1 MFFWSKTSLA
11 TKFSIAQIVVAV
23 LIFIPFMFFLS
34 WRMNESTE
42 KQLSQ
47 TLNQFSKIMEA
58 NYAVI
63 VEEAVQIADGAAI
76 LLDSNMQRYLGDKK
90 KDSFKIG
97 ERVKAGEN
105 VANMLTYNDEVLND
119 DVADAYTDDT
129 DHLLGIYS
137 KMENGNFI
145 RLAGSADT
153 KKNRHIGKMINN
165 THPAYSKLNG
175 EIARTAYVKETISG
189 VDYLSVYK
197 PILDANKKII
207 GVFEINFSLEE
218 IYEILADEMD
228 KLKIGESGG
237 IILLDEE
244 DDKFIFGEEG
254 KPSDYSY
261 FKDIKKGSFE
271 YMKKGDKYR
280 ASVDYNPLLKLFII
294 LEAKEADFTSSNKA
308 IEMLVSLSIA
318 TQIIVLLILSAILL
332 RVSIV
337 KRIYNINNLLNKFF
351 AYLNHKTDIAP
362 EPMKI
367 LHKDEIGR
375 IIDSINDNITNTKI
389 GLENDKNA
397 VSSVITIANNI
408 EAGNYHT
415 RISAQAQNP
424 QLTELIAVLN
434 KMLDVLESKIGKNLN
449 EIMNVFNA
457 FKEMKFN
464 TEIKNATGDVEITI
478 NMLGAEIRKML
489 KNSHRQA
496 IDLDEKSK
504 SLDVVV
510 HELSTVS
517 NKQADAIKETAI
529 SIEDINSA
537 MQGVANKA
545 SEVISQSEEIKKVIG
560 IIGEIADQTNLLSL
574 NAAIEAARAGVY
586 GRGFAVVADEVRDLA
601 DRTTESL
608 GNIEETVN
616 ILVQSIAQTAKTI
629 GDQSKTISKINEVI
643 GDLDARTNDNLK
655 IAQSTET
662 ISKDVSNIA
671 KEIKDEISLKQF

>member
-1 MFFWSKTSLA
+1 MSFWSKTSLA
-11 TKFSIAQIVVAV
+11 TKFSIAQIIVAILV
-23 LIFIPFMFFLS
+23 FIPFMIFLS
-34 WRMNESTE
+34 WRMNENTE
-42 KQLSQ
+42 EQLSK

-63 VEEAVQIADGAAI
+63 VEEAVQIADGAAT
-76 LLDSNMQRYLGDKK
+76 LLDSNMQRYLGDRK
-90 KDSFKIG
+90 KDSFKVG

-105 VANMLTYNDEVLND
+105 LANMLTYNDEVLNN
-119 DVADAYTDDT
+119 DVADTYTDDT

-137 KMENGNFI
+137 KLQNGNFI
-145 RLAGSADT
+145 RLAGSADI
-153 KKNRHIGKMINN
+153 KKNRYIGKMIDSS
-165 THPAYSKLNG
+165 HPAHSKLDG
-175 EIARTAYVKETISG
+175 KIARSAYVKDTISG
-189 VDYLSVYK
+189 IDYLSVYK
-197 PILDANKKII
+197 PILDANKTVI
-207 GVFEINFSLEE
+207 GAFEINFSLEE
-218 IYEILADEMD
+218 IYEILADEME
-228 KLKIGESGG
+228 KLKIGENGG
-237 IILLDEE
+237 IILLDKEN
-244 DDKFIFGEEG
+244 DKFIFGEEG

-351 AYLNHKTDIAP
+351 AYLNHETDIAP
-362 EPMKI
+362 EPMKVI
-367 LHKDEIGR
+367 HRDEIGK
-375 IIDSINDNITNTKI
+375 IIESINDNVTNTKI
-389 GLENDKNA
+389 GLENDKDA

-408 EAGNYHT
+408 EAGNYRT
-415 RISAQAQNP
+415 RISAKPRNP
-424 QLTELIAVLN
+424 QLTELIEVLN

-449 EIMNVFNA
+449 EIMNIFNA

-464 TEIKNATGDVEITI
+464 TEIRDASGDVEVTI

-489 KNSHRQA
+489 ANSHRQA
-496 IDLDEKSK
+496 LDLDEKSK

-517 NKQADAIKETAI
+517 NKQAEAIRQTAI
-529 SIEDINSA
+529 SIEDINTA
-537 MQGVANKA
+537 MLNVANKA
-545 SEVISQSEEIKKVIG
+545 SEVISQSEEIKNVIA

-601 DRTTESL
+601 DRTTQSL

-616 ILVQSIAQTAKTI
+616 ILVQSISQTAKTI

-643 GDLDARTNDNLK
+643 GDLDERTNDSLK
-655 IAQSTET
+655 IAKSTET

>member
-1 MFFWSKTSLA
+1 MSFWSKTSLA
-11 TKFSIAQIVVAV
+11 TKFSIAQIVVAILV
-23 LIFIPFMFFLS
+23 FIPFMIFLS
-34 WRMNESTE
+34 WRMNENTE
-42 KQLSQ
+42 EQLSK

-63 VEEAVQIADGAAI
+63 VEEAVQIADGAAT
-76 LLDSNMQRYLGDKK
+76 LLDSNMQRYLGDRKR
-90 KDSFKIG
+90 DSFKVG

-105 VANMLTYNDEVLND
+105 QANMLTYNDEVLNND
-119 DVADAYTDDT
+119 IADTYTDDT

-137 KMENGNFI
+137 KMQNGNFI
-145 RLAGSADT
+145 RLAGSADI
-153 KKNRHIGKMINN
+153 KKNRYIGKMIDSS
-165 THPAYSKLNG
+165 HPAYSKLNG
-175 EIARTAYVKETISG
+175 EIARSAYVKDTISG
-189 VDYLSVYK
+189 IDYLSVYK
-197 PILDANKKII
+197 PILDANKTVI
-207 GVFEINFSLEE
+207 GAFEINFSLEE
-218 IYEILADEMD
+218 IYEILADEME
-228 KLKIGESGG
+228 KLKIGENGG
-237 IILLDEE
+237 IILLDDEN
-244 DDKFIFGEEG
+244 DKFIFGEEG
-254 KPSDYSY
+254 KPSDYAH

-271 YMKKGDKYR
+271 YVKNGDKYR

-294 LEAKEADFTSSNKA
+294 LDAKEADFTSSNKA

-332 RVSIV
+332 RFSIV

-351 AYLNHKTDIAP
+351 AYLNHETDIAP

-367 LHKDEIGR
+367 IHMDEIGK
-375 IIDSINDNITNTKI
+375 IIESINNNVTNTKI
-389 GLENDKNA
+389 GLENDKEA

-408 EAGNYHT
+408 EAGNYQT
-415 RISAQAQNP
+415 RISAKPRNP
-424 QLTELIAVLN
+424 QLTELVEVLN

-449 EIMNVFNA
+449 EIMNIFNA

-464 TEIKNATGDVEITI
+464 TEIRDASGDVEVTI

-489 KNSHRQA
+489 QNSHRQA
-496 IDLDEKSK
+496 LHLDEKSK
-504 SLDVVV
+504 SLDMVV

-517 NKQADAIKETAI
+517 NKQADAIRQTAI
-529 SIEDINSA
+529 SIEDINTA
-537 MQGVANKA
+537 MLNVANKA
-545 SEVISQSEEIKKVIG
+545 SEVISQSEEIKNVIA

-601 DRTTESL
+601 DRTTQSL

-616 ILVQSIAQTAKTI
+616 ILVQSISQTAKTI

-643 GDLDARTNDNLK
+643 GDLDERTNDSLK
-655 IAQSTET
+655 IAKSTET